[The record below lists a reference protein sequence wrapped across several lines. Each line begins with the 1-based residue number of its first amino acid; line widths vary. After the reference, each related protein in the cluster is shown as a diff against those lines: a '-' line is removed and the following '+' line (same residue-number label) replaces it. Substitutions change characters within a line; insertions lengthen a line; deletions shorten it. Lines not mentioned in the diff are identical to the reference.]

1 MKPVR
6 TLTPEWE
13 ISDWPVKLTGKDEN
27 PAVDFLHRKGAP
39 SLGK

>member
-1 MKPVR
+1 
-6 TLTPEWE
+6 
-13 ISDWPVKLTGKDEN
+13 VKLTGKDEN